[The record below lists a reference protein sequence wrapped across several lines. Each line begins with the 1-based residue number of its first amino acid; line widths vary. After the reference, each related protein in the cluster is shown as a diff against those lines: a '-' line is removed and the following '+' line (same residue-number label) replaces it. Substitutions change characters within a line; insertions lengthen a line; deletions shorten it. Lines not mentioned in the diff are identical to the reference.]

1 MCFFTDLKMI
11 YTFFLISYTYAMG
24 FFDVYEVDLLSYSLT
39 LSLDDMGHRIDDL
52 EKNIG
57 DLMIQA
63 GVEETD
69 K

>member
-1 MCFFTDLKMI
+1 MFFYRFKNDT
-11 YTFFLISYTYAMG
+11 YTFFLISYTYTIG
-24 FFDVYEVDLLSYSLT
+24 YLDVYEVDLLSYSLT